1 MGLEL
6 LSTSAKVTGLA
17 ATEISP
23 ARGAASTGA
32 PRRLDRRTDTHCLI
46 VFVAGLRMGDQI
58 LERFW
63 KLLIHLDGGSATT
76 GLIDNL

>member
-1 MGLEL
+1 
-6 LSTSAKVTGLA
+6 
-17 ATEISP
+17 
-23 ARGAASTGA
+23 
-32 PRRLDRRTDTHCLI
+32 
-46 VFVAGLRMGDQI
+46 VFVAGQRMGDQI